1 MENNIKDLNLLSK
14 EELLDLL
21 EKIDN
26 SENEC
31 YEGIYLLNVYTRL
44 SEEEK
49 DAFVTKRLDNKKNVV
64 HLIVFLS
71 KATLSKYATRFI
83 EKQDFNV
90 SPFMVFFAK
99 EDADRVNKFAKEN
112 NIKLNVI
119 DTINIT
125 IK

>member
-1 MENNIKDLNLLSK
+1 MENNIKNLDLLSK
-14 EELLDLL
+14 EELLNLL

-26 SENEC
+26 TDNEC

-44 SEEEK
+44 TEEEK

-64 HLIVFLS
+64 HLIVYLR

-90 SPFMVFFAK
+90 SPFMVFFAI
-99 EDADRVNKFAKEN
+99 EDADRVYKFAKEN
-112 NIKLNVI
+112 NIKLNVM
-119 DTINIT
+119 DTINII

>member
-1 MENNIKDLNLLSK
+1 MEEKIKILLDKINMKENSQEFFSDAKLSK
-14 EELLDLL
+14 I
-21 EKIDN
+21 K
-26 SENEC
+26 
-31 YEGIYLLNVYTRL
+31 
-44 SEEEK
+44 
-49 DAFVTKRLDNKKNVV
+49 VTKRLDNKKNVI
-64 HLIVFLS
+64 HLIVYLR

-112 NIKLNVI
+112 NIKLNVM